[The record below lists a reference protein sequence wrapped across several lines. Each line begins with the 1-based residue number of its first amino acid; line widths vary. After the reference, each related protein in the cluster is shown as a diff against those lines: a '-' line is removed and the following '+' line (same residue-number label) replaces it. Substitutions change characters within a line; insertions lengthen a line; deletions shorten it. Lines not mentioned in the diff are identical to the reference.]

1 MFKCSLRDFH
11 PETMNTFN
19 SKKALEE
26 HVKQDR
32 RVLVLFCASWC
43 PFCRDFF
50 SSFDKMVTKLAFDK
64 TMRVYIDDDDN
75 PLWEDYSIDA
85 VPTAILFEN
94 GEATCRLDARLG
106 FGLSE
111 KTFGDWLKKR

>member
-1 MFKCSLRDFH
+1 
-11 PETMNTFN
+11 MNTFN
-19 SKKALEE
+19 NKQELEE
-26 HVKQDR
+26 HVKPHK

-50 SSFDKMVTKLAFDK
+50 PSFDRVVAELAFDR

-75 PLWEDYSIDA
+75 PLWEDYSIEA
-85 VPTAILFEN
+85 VPTTILFEN
-94 GEATCRLDARLG
+94 GTAKRRLDARLG

-111 KTFGDWLKKR
+111 KAFSDWIKKR